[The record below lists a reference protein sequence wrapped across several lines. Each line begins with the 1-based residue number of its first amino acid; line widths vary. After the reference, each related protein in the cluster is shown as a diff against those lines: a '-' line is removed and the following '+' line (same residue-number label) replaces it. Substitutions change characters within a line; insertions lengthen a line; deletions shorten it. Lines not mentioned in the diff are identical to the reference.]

1 MTGAQFVGSLGF
13 FALTALTPFLKAE
26 FGLSNAGVGVLVVS
40 MYAGYLVALV
50 PGGFLTDHIGERRVL
65 AGALAVVG
73 VCELLISVLPSYW
86 MLSGGLFLLGIGY
99 APVPSGTNKGIFDW
113 FPPDSR
119 ATVLSIKQTSVM
131 IGGAT
136 AAATLP
142 LLAVWL
148 DWRVAMA
155 AVGATLIASLGL
167 LAVYTSS
174 SGSNGVE
181 QHRPRPSLS
190 AVARRTITLARD
202 ARFGSLLA
210 SGFFFGAVQFTL
222 MTYVLLY
229 LTEALSVHPAVA
241 GIVYTVMQLAGATTR
256 VILGIVT
263 DGYFATRKFIPLA
276 GMGTLGC
283 LVCVPVILLNETAT
297 LPLVAVIMTVFGA
310 VVLGYNGLYLTIAGE
325 LVPSEETG
333 AATAVSVSVII
344 LGAVVTPPLFGYIVD
359 RTGSFA
365 PSLGLLAGLSLLA
378 GLAAIRI
385 GAYDPHRT

>member
-26 FGLSNAGVGVLVVS
+26 FGLSNSGVGVLVVS
-40 MYAGYLVALV
+40 MYAGYLFALV

-73 VCELLISVLPSYW
+73 VSELLVSVLPSYW

-99 APVPSGTNKGIFDW
+99 APIPSGTNKGIFDW

-119 ATVLSIKQTSVM
+119 ATVLSLKQTSVM

-142 LLAVWL
+142 ILAVWL

-155 AVGATLIASLGL
+155 AVGVTLIASLGL
-167 LAVYTSS
+167 LVMYAS
-174 SGSNGVE
+174 SGSNSVE
-181 QHRPRPSLS
+181 QQRPRPSVS
-190 AVARRTITLARD
+190 AVAQRTITLARD

-229 LTEALSVHPAVA
+229 LTEALNVHSAIA
-241 GIVYTVMQLAGATTR
+241 GVVYTVMQLAGALTR

-263 DGYFATRKFIPLA
+263 DGRFTTRKFIPLA
-276 GMGTLGC
+276 SMGALGC

-297 LPLVAVIMTVFGA
+297 LPLVIVVMTVFGA
-310 VVLGYNGLYLTIAGE
+310 VVLGYNGLYLTMAGE
-325 LVPSEETG
+325 LVPSDETG
-333 AATAVSVSVII
+333 AATAVSVFVLI

-359 RTGSFA
+359 RAGSFA

-385 GAYDPHRT
+385 GAYDPYRI